1 MQNSLNLIFDEFWPE
16 TMYYSTG
23 TLAQF
28 LNNFKKFIK
37 NPILIGIRSNFLHN
51 ISTCI
56 CTRNCNKNGEFPQFR
71 F

>member
-1 MQNSLNLIFDEFWPE
+1 MQNSFNLIFDEFWLE

-28 LNNFKKFIK
+28 LNNFKNFLR
-37 NPILIGIRSNFLHN
+37 NPILIGISSNFLHN
-51 ISTCI
+51 ISTCMYI
-56 CTRNCNKNGEFPQFR
+56 RKCNKNAEFPQFN